1 MGSVFTGMFA
11 IGLSVRSQLSYHGPQ
26 LAEAILTTPTSSTDP
41 DIDDAQSILLADTRT
56 GTGRAR
62 ENGGE
67 REQFLVG
74 SDDGDGHS
82 DADRERTPSI
92 EGEDRPWSEAA
103 ARPQEAMMGNFGARR
118 SWVDVTSIDG
128 PGENGVAAG
137 AREPGL
143 SAKAGIILVRVSE
156 FVICVS
162 I

>member
-1 MGSVFTGMFA
+1 M
-11 IGLSVRSQLSYHGPQ
+11 
-26 LAEAILTTPTSSTDP
+26 TTPTSSTDP

-82 DADRERTPSI
+82 DVDRERTPSI

-103 ARPQEAMMGNFGARR
+103 ARPQESMMGNFGARR